1 MTHYVEIEN
10 LTKEYHGSGGWFRA
24 VDSLNLQVETGEVF
38 AFLGRNGAGKTTT
51 IKMLLGLTI
60 PTYGRSRILGG
71 EAKDPKIRKRVGFL
85 PEEHSFYPHL
95 TVREVLSFYGNLF
108 GLRGR
113 ALRKSVDD
121 VINLTGLRGKTSEK
135 LRNLSKGLVQRVG
148 LAQALINDPD
158 LLILDEPSS
167 GLDPVGV
174 REFRDAVG
182 RIKERNKTIFLNS
195 HQLSE
200 VEKLADRIGIIDQGK
215 LVRTGRLNELLAGE
229 GGVEIKVT
237 RPDDSAV
244 REKLTRM
251 SRQFLEDIEA
261 GALILHMADEESVPE
276 VMAIIRTVGG
286 KLLSVQPKRATLE
299 QFFICAVEERR
310 EEYHGDDA
318 SKGERGGEK
327 K

>member
-1 MTHYVEIEN
+1 
-10 LTKEYHGSGGWFRA
+10 
-24 VDSLNLQVETGEVF
+24 
-38 AFLGRNGAGKTTT
+38 
-51 IKMLLGLTI
+51 
-60 PTYGRSRILGG
+60 
-71 EAKDPKIRKRVGFL
+71 
-85 PEEHSFYPHL
+85 
-95 TVREVLSFYGNLF
+95 
-108 GLRGR
+108 
-113 ALRKSVDD
+113 
-121 VINLTGLRGKTSEK
+121 